1 MKIVRVIWRDA
12 STNDGQIVCREMAE
26 EFDLAIAETIGYL
39 IKEHEDRI
47 NICSF
52 LFHSQNKQEL
62 DGYKI
67 VHTIPK
73 CQIIKIE
80 KLNAKK

>member
-1 MKIVRVIWRDA
+1 MKIVKVTWRDA
-12 STNDGQIVCREMAE
+12 STLDKVIITKEMAE
-26 EFDLAIAETIGYL
+26 EFSLSLVETIGYL
-39 IKEHEDRI
+39 IKIHKDRV

-52 LFHSQNKQEL
+52 LFKSGNDSER
-62 DGYKI
+62 DGYQL

-80 KLNAKK
+80 KLKVI